1 MSNTIKSI
9 NPYNGELLKEFD
21 IMSADEINQKIDK
34 ADEAFKK
41 WRNTPV
47 EERAKIMRKVAELMR
62 EKKVELG
69 KYATL
74 EMGKRKND
82 AINEVVLSAS
92 FFDYYADKAA
102 EFLADQPYEG
112 IEGAE
117 AVMTHEPIGTILS
130 VQPWN
135 FPYYQLARSIAP
147 NLMAGN
153 TMIMKHASIVP
164 QCAKAMEDVLNE
176 AGLPEG
182 VYYNIFI
189 PGSKIEQFVSND
201 KIKGVSLTG
210 SEPAGASIAQAAGK
224 NIKKSLLELGG
235 SDPFIVMED
244 ANLEEALQM
253 VLNGRMWNAG
263 QVCASPK
270 RWIVP
275 ASMYDQ
281 FVEETKKALGG
292 LKLGDPMDESTDVAP
307 LSSESAAV
315 QVVEQI
321 EEAEKQGA
329 TIVVGGKRGDQK
341 GAFVQPTLITGITKE
356 MDAFYEEIFGPVV
369 MIYSYN
375 TIEEAIE
382 LANATRF
389 GLTGNVFGKDIKK
402 AQEVARKLEVG
413 AAYVNHFTTVQP
425 ELPFGG
431 TKASGYGR
439 EHGKEGFYE
448 FVNKK
453 MIKTTK

>member
-1 MSNTIKSI
+1 M
-9 NPYNGELLKEFD
+9 
-21 IMSADEINQKIDK
+21 
-34 ADEAFKK
+34 
-41 WRNTPV
+41 
-47 EERAKIMRKVAELMR
+47 
-62 EKKVELG
+62 
-69 KYATL
+69 
-74 EMGKRKND
+74 
-82 AINEVVLSAS
+82 
-92 FFDYYADKAA
+92 
-102 EFLADQPYEG
+102 
-112 IEGAE
+112 
-117 AVMTHEPIGTILS
+117 
-130 VQPWN
+130 
-135 FPYYQLARSIAP
+135 
-147 NLMAGN
+147 
-153 TMIMKHASIVP
+153 
-164 QCAKAMEDVLNE
+164 
-176 AGLPEG
+176 
-182 VYYNIFI
+182 
-189 PGSKIEQFVSND
+189 
-201 KIKGVSLTG
+201 TG

-253 VLNGRMWNAG
+253 ALNGRMWNAG

-321 EEAEKQGA
+321 EEAKKQGA

-341 GAFVQPTLITGITKE
+341 GAFVRPILITGITKE
-356 MDAFYEEIFGPVV
+356 MNAFYEEIFGPVV

-413 AAYVNHFTTVQP
+413 TAYVNHFTTVHP
-425 ELPFGG
+425 NYHLVEPKPLVMVES
-431 TKASGYGR
+431 T
-439 EHGKEGFYE
+439 E
-448 FVNKK
+448 KK
-453 MIKTTK
+453 DSMSL